1 MKKAPTMRSRRF
13 APNFPGSQR
22 GAVLYV
28 AMIMLILMALIG
40 VVGMQ
45 VAGLQEKMSA
55 NYRNVNMAFQNGEA
69 NARGTECYVEALVN
83 RTATTCAPV
92 AIDSICDT
100 GFDATN
106 WAKQR
111 AMNDAA
117 ADRVLVRSI
126 GQCISGGTGLGMGRE
141 AEKGGDPNPIFQI
154 TSYATDFA
162 TNPTAD
168 AAVDTI
174 FSP

>member
-1 MKKAPTMRSRRF
+1 MQHRRINPHS
-13 APNFPGSQR
+13 AASQR

-28 AMIMLILMALIG
+28 ALIMLILMALIG
-40 VVGMQ
+40 IVGMQ

-55 NYRNVNMAFQNGEA
+55 NYRNVNLAFQNSEGS
-69 NARGTECYVEALVN
+69 ARMTECYIEAQVN
-83 RTATTCAPV
+83 RTASACTAAP
-92 AIDSICDT
+92 IEQICDT

-111 AMNDAA
+111 AMDDAA

-126 GQCISGGTGLGMGRE
+126 GQCISGGASLGMGRE
-141 AEKGGDPNPIFQI
+141 AEKGGDPNPIYQV
-154 TSYATDFA
+154 TTYATDFA
-162 TNPTAD
+162 SNPTAD
-168 AAVDTI
+168 AAIDTI